1 MNWLVDNSFFAALY
15 TLQALANTLDWNPL
29 YFFIAIDIFLGTYGA
44 HGIEIIELKYPS
56 LNVLEGIKIT
66 GDPNIPINKVTFRA
80 DLSKAI
86 VLSKEEQE
94 TADCESLI
102 STIELSSFQCFDFG
116 SDQNSQSP
124 VLQPFLVPR
133 DARQRAKIE
142 YEHCFYRFQGEGQ
155 VSPDNYSDPSF
166 IPAHIIVFNCDTLG
180 VLFLP
185 LKSILT
191 FSRVREDLSAVNFY
205 ECGANKCDS

>member
-1 MNWLVDNSFFAALY
+1 M
-15 TLQALANTLDWNPL
+15 
-29 YFFIAIDIFLGTYGA
+29 
-44 HGIEIIELKYPS
+44 
-56 LNVLEGIKIT
+56 
-66 GDPNIPINKVTFRA
+66 
-80 DLSKAI
+80 SKAI

-94 TADCESLI
+94 NADCESLI
-102 STIELSSFQCFDFG
+102 STMELSSFQCFDFE
-116 SDQNSQSP
+116 SADQNSQSP

-133 DARQRAKIE
+133 DARQRARIE
-142 YEHCFYRFQGEGQ
+142 YEHCLYRFLGEGQ

>member
-1 MNWLVDNSFFAALY
+1 MN
-15 TLQALANTLDWNPL
+15 
-29 YFFIAIDIFLGTYGA
+29 
-44 HGIEIIELKYPS
+44 
-56 LNVLEGIKIT
+56 
-66 GDPNIPINKVTFRA
+66 
-80 DLSKAI
+80 KAI

-94 TADCESLI
+94 NADCESLI
-102 STIELSSFQCFDFG
+102 STMELSSFQCFDFE
-116 SDQNSQSP
+116 SADQNSQSP

-133 DARQRAKIE
+133 DARQNLTHQDFFFKIE
-142 YEHCFYRFQGEGQ
+142 YEHCLYRFLGEGQ

-185 LKSILT
+185 LKSIST

-205 ECGANKCDS
+205 QCGANKCDS